1 MSGGWLVFVFVSA
14 LTESFHDMIVS
25 QTVSFRFTSHPDV
38 SGFFVFNMAELAIP
52 EAAIQKLGHA
62 FSFLCSPICFQG
74 AQAHEEGGAVCIGR
88 RFPDRNR
95 PALFGRNGCLRD
107 VLIDSLGIAAFCALQ
122 RKKHTAKHTKPA
134 VCDRRRLF
142 IYYGLS
148 ICFMNDTFIDSHDQI
163 DNRTKHI

>member
-1 MSGGWLVFVFVSA
+1 MNKCLAAGWLVFVFVSA

-62 FSFLCSPICFQG
+62 FSFFCARLFVFQG

-95 PALFGRNGCLRD
+95 PALFRQKRMPPR
-107 VLIDSLGIAAFCALQ
+107 CA
-122 RKKHTAKHTKPA
+122 
-134 VCDRRRLF
+134 D
-142 IYYGLS
+142 
-148 ICFMNDTFIDSHDQI
+148 
-163 DNRTKHI
+163 